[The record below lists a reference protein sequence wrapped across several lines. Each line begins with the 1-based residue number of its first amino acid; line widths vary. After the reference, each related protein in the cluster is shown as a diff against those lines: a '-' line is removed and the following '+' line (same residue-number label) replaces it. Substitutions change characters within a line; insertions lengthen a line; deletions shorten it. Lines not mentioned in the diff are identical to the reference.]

1 MPKRSL
7 IIILPLLLQTACGFW
22 HKPAG
27 RAETM
32 PADGNQPLP
41 GQSEL
46 MPLASPQGPGRRI
59 VQQLTAFWPSR
70 QETLLCVL
78 ELDEHRIAMAGMTN
92 EGLSLF
98 SLSYDGNILQSD
110 KNPML
115 PDSVAPEYMI
125 ADLQL
130 TYWPVSALRKVLPA
144 NWRLETG
151 SNFRRLFVGDDLRT
165 EVHYLSTEA
174 SWPRNVDLV
183 NLYYNYRL
191 RIQTISY
198 ETVPE

>member
-1 MPKRSL
+1 MPKRCL
-7 IIILPLLLQTACGFW
+7 IIILLLLSLTACGFW

-41 GQSEL
+41 GQPEL

-59 VQQLTAFWPSR
+59 VQQLTAFWSSR

-78 ELDEHRIAMAGMTN
+78 ELDDRHIAMAGMTN

-98 SLSYDGNILQSD
+98 NLSYDGNILQSD
-110 KNPML
+110 KNPLL
-115 PDSVAPEYMI
+115 PDSVVPEYMI

-130 TYWPVSALRKVLPA
+130 VYWPVSALRKVLPA
-144 NWRLETG
+144 NWRLEAG
-151 SNFRRLFVGDDLRT
+151 NNLRRLYVGDDLRI
-165 EVHYLSTEA
+165 EVRYLSTEV
-174 SWPRNVDLV
+174 SWPKNVELV
-183 NLYYNYRL
+183 NLYYSYRL